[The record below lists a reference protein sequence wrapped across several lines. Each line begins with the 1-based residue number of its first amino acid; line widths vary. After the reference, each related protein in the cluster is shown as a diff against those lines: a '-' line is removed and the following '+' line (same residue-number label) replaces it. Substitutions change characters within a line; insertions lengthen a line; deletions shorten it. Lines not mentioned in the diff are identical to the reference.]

1 MVMPNSEKR
10 TRLPFARGEGAQR
23 APRKGA
29 SSIRKKNEDTAMRKR
44 SIGWRVSTD
53 EKAKARVKELRIEGG
68 VSQYLENLVLDDW
81 EEARRRG
88 GLT

>member
-1 MVMPNSEKR
+1 
-10 TRLPFARGEGAQR
+10 
-23 APRKGA
+23 
-29 SSIRKKNEDTAMRKR
+29 MRKR

>member
-1 MVMPNSEKR
+1 
-10 TRLPFARGEGAQR
+10 
-23 APRKGA
+23 
-29 SSIRKKNEDTAMRKR
+29 MRKR
-44 SIGWRVSTD
+44 SICWRVSTD
-53 EKAKARVKELRIEGG
+53 EKAKARVKELRIKGG